1 MKNTPTLATLAAD
14 LDSGRTSARKLVDD
28 CLAKIADSS
37 GEGQRAFIHV
47 DAEAAIEAAEAMDRL
62 REVKAAP
69 SPYAG
74 IPISIKDLFDI
85 KGQVTRA
92 GSRAL
97 EDSAP
102 AEADATVVA
111 RLRRAGFVVIGRT
124 NMTEF
129 AYSGIGINPHYGT
142 PKSAWQRNVGHV
154 PGGSS
159 SGAAVSVVDGMAH
172 GALGTDTGGSCR
184 IPAAYNGIV
193 GFKPTQRRV
202 PLDGGVPLSSTL
214 DSFGPLAR
222 TVACCAVLD
231 AVLADE
237 TFVPLQPLPIKGMRL
252 AVPTTVVLDELDD
265 DVARTFERALE
276 TLSRQ
281 GALIERIEVP
291 EFLDVGVMNT
301 KGGFSAAE
309 SYAWHRYL
317 IAGSGDVYDP
327 RVSVRILRGES
338 ISAADY
344 IDLLNARKSLI
355 ARAEKRIAPY
365 DALVL
370 PTTANTPPR
379 IADLADD
386 KAFTKANL
394 LSLRNCTLINMIDGC
409 AISLPAHRE
418 GEVPVGL
425 MLAAAGGSD
434 RRIFEWP
441 QEWRPRSVFDL
452 AFTIDAQGT
461 TTPLTLAID
470 QAVIAGW
477 TGRDP
482 VARDKHIA
490 ELEAIGIARP
500 ASTPIYY
507 RVSARRLVITDSI
520 EVCGGDSSGE
530 VEFVLIG
537 WQGRIFVGVG
547 SDHTDRKVETY
558 SVTVSKQMCDK
569 PMAPVLWELEDVIGH
584 WDRMI
589 LRSYALIDGARVL
602 YQEGTLDAMLPVADL
617 IRARF
622 RRQGPARRLRHVRR
636 HFCRQGRH
644 QARQPVRI

>member
-1 MKNTPTLATLAAD
+1 MMKNTPTLASLADD
-14 LDSGRTSARKLVDD
+14 LDNGRTSARKLVDA
-28 CLAKIADSS
+28 CLARIADAS
-37 GEGQRAFIHV
+37 GEGARAFIHV

-97 EDSAP
+97 DDSPPAVADAP
-102 AEADATVVA
+102 AVA

-142 PKSAWQRNVGHV
+142 PKGAWQRSAGHV

-202 PLDGGVPLSSTL
+202 PLDGGVPLSFTL

-222 TVACCAVLD
+222 TAQCCAVLD
-231 AVLADE
+231 AVLANE
-237 TFVPLQPLPIKGMRL
+237 TVTPLQPRPIKGMRL
-252 AVPTTVVLDELDD
+252 AVPTTVALDELEDT
-265 DVARTFERALE
+265 VARTFERALE

-291 EFLDVGVMNT
+291 EFLDVGVMQA
-301 KGGFSAAE
+301 KGGFAAAE
-309 SYAWHRYL
+309 SYAWHRYM
-317 IAGSGDVYDP
+317 IVSQGDVYDP
-327 RVSVRILRGES
+327 RVRMRILRGEA

-344 IDLLNARKSLI
+344 IDLLGARKSLI
-355 ARAEKRIAPY
+355 ARATVRLAPY

-386 KAFTKANL
+386 KAFTKQNL

-409 AISLPAHRE
+409 AISLPCHRE

-425 MLAAAGGSD
+425 MLAASGGAD
-434 RRIFEWP
+434 RRIFE
-441 QEWRPRSVFDL
+441 L
-452 AFTIDAQGT
+452 AA
-461 TTPLTLAID
+461 AME
-470 QAVIAGW
+470 AVI
-477 TGRDP
+477 
-482 VARDKHIA
+482 
-490 ELEAIGIARP
+490 
-500 ASTPIYY
+500 
-507 RVSARRLVITDSI
+507 RV
-520 EVCGGDSSGE
+520 
-530 VEFVLIG
+530 
-537 WQGRIFVGVG
+537 
-547 SDHTDRKVETY
+547 
-558 SVTVSKQMCDK
+558 
-569 PMAPVLWELEDVIGH
+569 
-584 WDRMI
+584 
-589 LRSYALIDGARVL
+589 
-602 YQEGTLDAMLPVADL
+602 
-617 IRARF
+617 
-622 RRQGPARRLRHVRR
+622 
-636 HFCRQGRH
+636 
-644 QARQPVRI
+644 